1 MSRIPERLPRD
12 VLKELVEMFEKGQ
25 IHSPALNFVKERS
38 DQSLFRGVIEDLV
51 ELKASTLDAD

>member
-12 VLKELVEMFEKGQ
+12 VLKMLVDMFEQGQ

-38 DQSLFRGVIEDLV
+38 DQSLFRGVIKDLV
-51 ELKASTLDAD
+51 ELKASTLNAS

>member
-1 MSRIPERLPRD
+1 MSRIPERLPRE
-12 VLKELVEMFEKGQ
+12 VLMKLVKMFEDGQ

-51 ELKASTLDAD
+51 ELKAETLDEN